1 MQNSKMIKTVLIISG
16 IIASGIGA
24 SLLFFPVAFQAA
36 SGIVLGNNIN
46 LLSETRAP
54 GGMLF
59 LSGLLM
65 LLGAFLSRFT
75 FTALVLSTLIYLSYG
90 ISRMLS
96 MAVDG
101 MPGKSLVIATVL
113 EIVIGLAGAFVL
125 LKYRPGNNP
134 TNSPPNSSVSNI

>member
-24 SLLFFPVAFQAA
+24 SLLFFPVAFHGA
-36 SGIVLGNNIN
+36 SGIVLGDNIN

-59 LSGLLM
+59 VSGLLM
-65 LLGAFLSRFT
+65 MLGAFLSRLT

-101 MPGKSLVIATVL
+101 MPGESLVIATVL
-113 EIVIGLAGAFVL
+113 EIVIGLAGVFVL
-125 LKYRPGNNP
+125 LKYRAEE
-134 TNSPPNSSVSNI
+134 TPPASTSGI